1 MDLNASNSI
10 TAFDFVLLSDVCDN
24 RRTVYDRTGSIEASE
39 ELGGD
44 QFKDLYEYYRAMHAP
59 VTEEAIDDFAS
70 SYQGSEEERSD
81 VLSYYQKFKGD
92 MNQVF
97 QWVILSDPDIDS
109 IRFMEYI
116 DEAIK
121 ADKVSRYQPYTKWTR
136 KVSKSKSKSKLTT
149 TGNDR
154 KRKNTESK
162 RSRAEEREIEA
173 LMVKREGAFHG
184 MLSAMASKYG
194 VKPLSKSE
202 EPSEEEFEAARR
214 RIEQRKSKK

>member
-1 MDLNASNSI
+1 MSN
-10 TAFDFVLLSDVCDN
+10 VCNN

-39 ELGGD
+39 ELDGN
-44 QFKDLYEYYRAMHAP
+44 QFKDLYDYYRAMHAP
-59 VTEEAIDDFAS
+59 VTEEAIDDFAA
-70 SYQGSEEERSD
+70 SYQGSEEEKVD

-97 QWVILSDPDIDS
+97 QWVILSDPDVDS
-109 IRFMEYI
+109 IRFREYI

-121 ADKVSRYQPYTKWTR
+121 NGKVSRYQPYTKWTR
-136 KVSKSKSKSKLTT
+136 KVSKSKSKSKSNSKSNSKLTMS
-149 TGNDR
+149 GNDR

-202 EPSEEEFEAARR
+202 EPSEEEFEAARK
-214 RIEQRKSKK
+214 RIEQRKS